1 MGRIRTNKSSVQ
13 QAREA
18 NDAFFNAVH
27 RGRVHAVHIDKG
39 TVEVVFDGFLYSREV
54 TFPLLGLSYPPKKS
68 DEDTTNVQATSW
80 GRYIPQEGDMLLIG
94 FSTTGEA
101 FALGYSAI
109 FYEGFKYQ
117 DDVNAAIG
125 GIGWGESAGKRLQ
138 PGDWDFKSANG
149 CFLYMGD
156 KVKLSSGPHSI
167 YLDQTMGDITTTSGL
182 VQDSYGEASTR
193 RKGDARR
200 YKVPTDAAE
209 TYIFS
214 IIPANSGKTAQES
227 YDSVCYSLAGGIPI
241 EMSRIH
247 QGEVIDD
254 LTMTPMVPALN
265 TSLKPLTL
273 MVGTGV
279 RMLHSVKDP
288 SGMTDFY
295 ISAIDD
301 LGNYGVSAPTAVG
314 FQWMTPAATWQIN
327 NLTTTYTSTATYS
340 LTSPAITLTG
350 ATSITL
356 SGGTLSLTGTT
367 SATITAPTISALGTV
382 ILGTTGG
389 LPVAKLSPAFIGF
402 WTAYFTAAAA
412 AWAKLAAE
420 ATIPA
425 SAASCTTA
433 GTAAGAMVSLLA
445 SAAATTTTVM

>member
-1 MGRIRTNKSSVQ
+1 MGRIRTNKSSSQ
-13 QAREA
+13 QAKEA
-18 NDAFFNAVH
+18 NTSFFSAIH
-27 RGRVHAVHIDKG
+27 RGRVKAVHIDKG

-68 DEDTTNVQATSW
+68 DDDTTSVQATSW
-80 GRYIPQEGDMLLIG
+80 GRYIPQEGDMILIG
-94 FSTTGEA
+94 FSTTGDP

-117 DDVNAAIG
+117 DDVNAATG
-125 GIGWGESAGKRLQ
+125 GIGWGEAAGKRLQ

-156 KVKLSSGPHSI
+156 KVKVSSGPHSI
-167 YLDQTMGDITTTSGL
+167 YIDQTMGDITTTSGL

-200 YKVPTDAAE
+200 YKIPTDAAE

-214 IIPANSGKTAQES
+214 IIPANAGKTAQES
-227 YDSVCYSLAGGIPI
+227 YDAVCYSLAGGIPI

-254 LTMTPMVPALN
+254 LTVTPMVPALN
-265 TSLKPLTL
+265 PSLKPLVL

-288 SGMTDFY
+288 LGQTDFY
-295 ISAIDD
+295 VSAIDD

-314 FQWMTPAATWQIN
+314 FQWMTPAATWQID
-327 NLTTTYTSTATYS
+327 NLNTIHNSTGTYS

-350 ATSITL
+350 TASITL
-356 SGGTLSLTGTT
+356 TGPAITVSGST
-367 SATITAPTISALGTV
+367 SIAMTAPTISALGTV
-382 ILGTTGG
+382 VLGATGG
-389 LPVAKLSPAFIGF
+389 LPLVKATPALLAA
-402 WTAYFTAAAA
+402 WSTYFAAAAA
-412 AWAKLAAE
+412 AW
-420 ATIPA
+420 
-425 SAASCTTA
+425 
-433 GTAAGAMVSLLA
+433 TAAAVVIGPSGGTA
-445 SAAATTTTVM
+445 SAAATALAGLLASSATTTTTAM